1 MHRFR
6 NSIKVKRCE
15 KLTQAVLLLR
25 DNAPVHKSRFSKAAV
40 AECDFVE
47 IDHPPYRP
55 DLAPCNYFLFPNFK
69 KTLKGTKLRDD
80 DELRAAVERHFADKP
95 NKYFYNG
102 LKMLLKR
109 CNTGIQNQEAYIDKH
124 IFGAVLIFFFHA

>member
-6 NSIKVKRCE
+6 DSIKVKRCE
-15 KLTQAVLLLR
+15 KLGQGVLLLR
-25 DNAPVHKSRFSKAAV
+25 DNALVHKSRFSKAAV

-55 DLAPCNYFLFPNFK
+55 DLAPCYYFLFPNFK
-69 KTLKGTKLRDD
+69 KTLKGTKLGDE
-80 DELRAAVERHFADKP
+80 DELRAAVEKHFADKP
-95 NKYFYNG
+95 NEYFYNG

-109 CNTGIQNQEAYIDKH
+109 CNTGIQN
-124 IFGAVLIFFFHA
+124 

>member
-1 MHRFR
+1 
-6 NSIKVKRCE
+6 
-15 KLTQAVLLLR
+15 
-25 DNAPVHKSRFSKAAV
+25 
-40 AECDFVE
+40 
-47 IDHPPYRP
+47 
-55 DLAPCNYFLFPNFK
+55 LFPNFK

-95 NKYFYNG
+95 NEYFYNG

>member
-6 NSIKVKRCE
+6 DSIKVKRCE
-15 KLTQAVLLLR
+15 KLGQGVLLLR

-55 DLAPCNYFLFPNFK
+55 DLAPCYYFLFPNFK
-69 KTLKGTKLRDD
+69 KTLKGTKLG
-80 DELRAAVERHFADKP
+80 AAVEKHFADKP
-95 NKYFYNG
+95 NEYFYNG

-109 CNTGIQNQEAYIDKH
+109 CNTGIQN
-124 IFGAVLIFFFHA
+124 